1 MINDALRTAS
11 ISYCYSVPYINLD
24 GEYYSM
30 KTKNFADEVKK
41 KRDTKEEDDDT
52 DSITSMPGYGAQ
64 SKENAVIIPPTAPAS
79 AASAS
84 ASASSASASPA
95 SALASPASALA
106 SPASALA
113 AVENVQKTTEAVT
126 LKRRRPVV
134 APSEEDK
141 LAEELGE
148 DAELQAAIAA
158 SLGK

>member
-1 MINDALRTAS
+1 MEELNVEICTLIAMINDALRTAS

-41 KRDTKEEDDDT
+41 KRDTKEDDDT

-64 SKENAVIIPPTAPAS
+64 PKENAVIIPPTAPAS

-84 ASASSASASPA
+84 ASS
-95 SALASPASALA
+95 
-106 SPASALA
+106 ASALA